1 VGLTTLVSELWET
14 VYQEQGSG
22 RRLQPGGSLLWSRN
36 WGWCVTETVPAQTY
50 RCGYVHL

>member
-1 VGLTTLVSELWET
+1 MGLTTLVSELWET

-36 WGWCVTETVPAQTY
+36 WGCVLPRPFLRRLIVADMFT
-50 RCGYVHL
+50 